1 MCLVRSAA
9 LLMSSSAGECLA
21 RSAPLSQRWCAVGE
35 VEEVVLALQVVVA
48 LKVLGVMVMV
58 LVHQE
63 VMVEEGPHQ
72 EEVMEQRDGKGGQLI
87 HQEDVAE
94 VMAVVVEAPVA
105 DMVEV
110 VQVLEEV
117 DQEAMVEDLEE
128 TMEDLEELAEG
139 LVEEVA
145 VGLFLANNVEQCR
158 SSSVALFPGNS
169 AEL

>member
-1 MCLVRSAA
+1 M
-9 LLMSSSAGECLA
+9 
-21 RSAPLSQRWCAVGE
+21 
-35 VEEVVLALQVVVA
+35 ALQVVVA
-48 LKVLGVMVMV
+48 LEVLGVMVMV

-94 VMAVVVEAPVA
+94 VMAVVVEVLVA

-117 DQEAMVEDLEE
+117 DQEAIVEDLEE

-139 LVEEVA
+139 LVEEV
-145 VGLFLANNVEQCR
+145 R
-158 SSSVALFPGNS
+158 TPIPYI
-169 AEL
+169 

>member
-1 MCLVRSAA
+1 M
-9 LLMSSSAGECLA
+9 G
-21 RSAPLSQRWCAVGE
+21 
-35 VEEVVLALQVVVA
+35 
-48 LKVLGVMVMV
+48 
-58 LVHQE
+58 
-63 VMVEEGPHQ
+63 GPHQ
-72 EEVMEQRDGKGGQLI
+72 EEVMEHRDGKGGQLI

-110 VQVLEEV
+110 AQVLEEV

-128 TMEDLEELAEG
+128 TVEG

-169 AEL
+169 ADLFHVNNAGNSASLLHGARSVDDFVSI

>member
-9 LLMSSSAGECLA
+9 LLMSSSAGVCLA
-21 RSAPLSQRWCAVGE
+21 RSAPLSQSWCVVGE
-35 VEEVVLALQVVVA
+35 VEEVVLALQVA
-48 LKVLGVMVMV
+48 LEVLV

-63 VMVEEGPHQ
+63 VMEEEGPHQ

-94 VMAVVVEAPVA
+94 VMAVVVEVLVA